1 VCVCR
6 YEVESFEELAG
17 AEARKVILF
26 LAVMAAH
33 ALGEGSGVGVSFAGQ
48 RGWAQGTLV
57 TLAIGLHNV
66 PEGLAVAT
74 VMAAKGASPR
84 RALLWATL
92 TAAPQVGGQGP
103 ERGQGSAL
111 LHALLVWQL
120 HSHASSGCKDSHRQ
134 DSHRQ
139 DSHRQDRTHSPRLG
153 HVLHTPAHHLL
164 RR

>member
-1 VCVCR
+1 
-6 YEVESFEELAG
+6 VESFEELAG

-92 TAAPQVGGQGP
+92 TAAPQVGAGREGG
-103 ERGQGSAL
+103 RGL
-111 LHALLVWQL
+111 LAAWWMSSHACKDCLAHALTSVQQRHVHYLL
-120 HSHASSGCKDSHRQ
+120 SGA
-134 DSHRQ
+134 
-139 DSHRQDRTHSPRLG
+139 LG
-153 HVLHTPAHHLL
+153 HVTM
-164 RR
+164 